1 MYRTCFF
8 IMIYFP
14 IIHAFTCGQSSIKP
28 NDLSS
33 TKIINGTEARPHS
46 WPWIVSLQH
55 PLLGHFCGGSVIDA
69 NYVISAAHCFFNIFF
84 YDSIVFIGNH
94 YLTDRV
100 EYRTI
105 SAVIIHP
112 LYTLVDGSPDDIVL
126 LKLNQSIDIK
136 SYPPI
141 CLPTNDSA
149 ILELPGQRLTIA
161 GWGLTNESESSNVLL
176 QTTLSIFDS
185 SIPECHPF
193 MNDTNKQLCV
203 GVIGGG
209 TGSCSVSI
217 TKAK

>member
-1 MYRTCFF
+1 
-8 IMIYFP
+8 MIHFP

-33 TKIINGTEARPHS
+33 TKIINDTEARPHS
-46 WPWIVSLQH
+46 WPWQLIAFLTF
-55 PLLGHFCGGSVIDA
+55 L
-69 NYVISAAHCFFNIFF
+69 F

-105 SAVIIHP
+105 SAVINHP
-112 LYTLVDGSPDDIVL
+112 LYALVDGSPDDIVL
-126 LKLNQSIDIK
+126 LKPNQSIDIK

-141 CLPTNDSA
+141 YLPTNDTA
-149 ILELPGQRLTIA
+149 ILELPGQRLP
-161 GWGLTNESESSNVLL
+161 V
-176 QTTLSIFDS
+176 QTTLSIYDS

-209 TGSCSVSI
+209 TGSCS
-217 TKAK
+217 